1 MTSMQ
6 MQERTL
12 AERLKRQI
20 HGSRSRAYWLTVLVV
35 AAFGVTAMMLWPA
48 RRERPV
54 LDRPTEPR
62 PEFHVFRVTDV
73 SGGQVERLNL
83 SVLVRPGMSNESLLA
98 ALSWALYSTLDEYN
112 RKLRRRVRVIWA
124 YAVEDSA
131 IPLSRW
137 RALAIWADPNLPE
150 RLQPVRSGGDAVR
163 VGPIEYDF
171 TNPLR
176 EFRAAGHQTSIGRW
190 S

>member
-1 MTSMQ
+1 MAPIQ
-6 MQERTL
+6 MSEPTL
-12 AERLKRQI
+12 GDRLRRQI
-20 HGSRSRAYWLTVLVV
+20 RGSRSRTYWLTVLVV
-35 AAFGVTAMMLWPA
+35 AAVGFAVLMFQPT
-48 RRERPV
+48 RRGRPV
-54 LDRPTEPR
+54 LDRPTAPR
-62 PEFHVFRVTDV
+62 PEFHVFRVEDV
-73 SGGQVERLNL
+73 SGRQVERLNL
-83 SVLVRPGMSNESLLA
+83 SVLVRPGMLDD
-98 ALSWALYSTLDEYN
+98 ALQVCLNWALYLTLDEYN
-112 RKLRRRVRVIWA
+112 RRQRHRVRVIWA

-137 RALAIWADPNLPE
+137 RALAIWADPSLPE

-176 EFRAAGHQTSIGRW
+176 EYRAAGHPTLVGRW